1 MSDLVNRL
9 KPTAKTGF
17 RKASATDTPRASA
30 YRTIS
35 RTVAC
40 HAPSAGASSGTTR
53 NR

>member
-9 KPTAKTGF
+9 KPTAKTGS
-17 RKASATDTPRASA
+17 RKPASTDTPRASA
-30 YRTIS
+30 YLTIS

-40 HAPSAGASSGTTR
+40 QAPSAGASSGTTR